1 MKLILL
7 ISFIVG
13 AQAFF
18 PNKPFGPFPL
28 PEFKTLE
35 TDQDGVPSKI
45 LITFTNG
52 NTRTLTMNNESWE
65 SLETS
70 NLFTQVENSI
80 KQK

>member
-7 ISFIVG
+7 ILLIVG
-13 AQAFF
+13 AHGFF

-28 PEFKTLE
+28 PEFKVLE
-35 TDQDGVPSKI
+35 MDQDGIPSKI

-52 NTRTLTMNNESWE
+52 NTRTLTINKESWE
-65 SLETS
+65 SLGKS
-70 NLFTQVENSI
+70 NLFTQGENSI